1 MESVMKTNTD
11 YIQPKE
17 KRLLVLIVY
26 IILGAGLAF
35 LFFRYLFEP
44 LLPFFIAWATALFL
58 RPMIMGVHRV
68 TRIPSKFLG
77 VFFSLLFICAAIS
90 GLALLCGTA
99 ATELRGL
106 LGTVGENADSVLE
119 DVFGFFDRIREYLPG
134 FLGDGNERTAV
145 VLRQAIGDVID
156 NGVKS
161 MTDKIP
167 AKAFEMVSA
176 LPGMLF
182 FSVVLI
188 IATVYLCADLSS
200 FNSFV
205 SSIIPPKTYSMLR
218 RIKNGIIDTAVTFL
232 RGYFIIMLITFVELS
247 VGFLILKI
255 SYPFIIAAAIAFV
268 DLLPILGT
276 GSVLIP
282 WAIILFIQG
291 NYGAGI
297 GMLVLY
303 TVVTVVRQII
313 EPKILG
319 TSLGLPPVVVLISA
333 YVGSQL
339 FGLSGVLLLPMAVA
353 AVVPR
358 IPFLLKSGSV
368 DRIEIRE
375 TEQKRKR
382 RSLE

>member
-1 MESVMKTNTD
+1 
-11 YIQPKE
+11 
-17 KRLLVLIVY
+17 
-26 IILGAGLAF
+26 
-35 LFFRYLFEP
+35 
-44 LLPFFIAWATALFL
+44 
-58 RPMIMGVHRV
+58 
-68 TRIPSKFLG
+68 
-77 VFFSLLFICAAIS
+77 
-90 GLALLCGTA
+90 
-99 ATELRGL
+99 
-106 LGTVGENADSVLE
+106 
-119 DVFGFFDRIREYLPG
+119 
-134 FLGDGNERTAV
+134 
-145 VLRQAIGDVID
+145 
-156 NGVKS
+156 
-161 MTDKIP
+161 
-167 AKAFEMVSA
+167 
-176 LPGMLF
+176 MLF